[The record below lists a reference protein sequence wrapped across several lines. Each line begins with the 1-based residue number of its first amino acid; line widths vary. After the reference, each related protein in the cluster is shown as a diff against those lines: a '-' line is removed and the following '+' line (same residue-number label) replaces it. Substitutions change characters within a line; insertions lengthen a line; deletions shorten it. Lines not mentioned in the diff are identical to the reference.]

1 MSADAAPG
9 HAADVALPPHRIEKL
24 PSGLTLLAIQ
34 KRGLPLFHARLSLP
48 AGACEDPRGKS
59 GLAQFT
65 VDLLRRGT
73 RRRPAQDVDDLI
85 ESMGAQLYADAS
97 MEEAALA
104 LTVPAELAERA
115 LDALLEVA
123 LEPAFEES
131 EVSAARRR
139 TVAALQSD
147 LDEPSNVA
155 ARAVVTLGYG
165 PAHPYAHPGSGWRRD
180 VEGFRA
186 EDARGFHATRYQQNG
201 ALLAVVGQE
210 DPQQLLAFL
219 QKKLA
224 QWQGSWPGPA
234 QRLPL
239 QFSALPP
246 GDGLR
251 AVVVHKP
258 DATQAQVRIVSPGLP
273 RTTPRYAEAVAMNTA
288 LGGGF
293 TSLLVDAIRVDRGL
307 SYSVSTRLHMNRR
320 GGLSIFSSFTRNET
334 LRELV
339 DVALEKMRGYA
350 ATGPSEDSLDKA
362 RRYLAGLFPL
372 GLESHEALAEQI
384 ADCLLDGVGLDH
396 LAKYRSR
403 ILAVTAEQARTI
415 AAELSPAR
423 PGALLVVVG
432 EAEVARRALAGLC
445 PVELRQLDEFA

>member
-1 MSADAAPG
+1 MS
-9 HAADVALPPHRIEKL
+9 ADVALPPLRIEKL

-34 KRGLPLFHARLSLP
+34 KKGLPLFHTRLSLP
-48 AGACEDPRGKS
+48 AGACEDPRGKA

-85 ESMGAQLYADAS
+85 ESMGAQLAADVS
-97 MEEAALA
+97 MEEASLA

-147 LDEPSNVA
+147 LDEPSTVA
-155 ARAVVTLGYG
+155 GRAVVTLGYG
-165 PAHPYAHPGSGWRRD
+165 PGHPYAHPAH
-180 VEGFRA
+180 GFRREVENFRR
-186 EDARGFHATRYQQNG
+186 EDAAGFHATRYQQSG
-201 ALLAVVGQE
+201 ALLAVVGPSE
-210 DPQQLLAFL
+210 PAALIELARRKAAAAL
-219 QKKLA
+219 
-224 QWQGSWPGPA
+224 WPGA
-234 QRLPL
+234 SQRLPL
-239 QFSALPP
+239 HFSALPP
-246 GDGLR
+246 GEGLR
-251 AVVVHKP
+251 AVIVHKP

-273 RTTPRYAEAVAMNTA
+273 RTTPRYAEAVVANTA

-307 SYSVSTRLHMNRR
+307 SYSVSSRLHMNRR
-320 GGLSIFSSFTRNET
+320 AGLTLFSSFTRNET

-339 DVALEKMRGYA
+339 DVALELMRGYA
-350 ATGPSEDSLDKA
+350 ARGPSEDSLEKA
-362 RRYLAGLFPL
+362 KKYLAGLFPL
-372 GLESHEALAEQI
+372 GLESHEALAEQV
-384 ADCLLDGVGLDH
+384 ADALIDGLGLEH
-396 LAKYRSR
+396 LSKYRSR
-403 ILAVTAEQARTI
+403 VLGVTAAQARGI
-415 AAELSPAR
+415 AAEVSPAR

-432 EAEVARRALAGLC
+432 EAGKAKAALSGLC
-445 PVELRQLDEFA
+445 PLDVRGLEEFA

>member
-1 MSADAAPG
+1 MNS
-9 HAADVALPPHRIEKL
+9 DVALPPLAIDKL
-24 PSGLTLLAIQ
+24 PSGLTLLAVQ

-48 AGACEDPRGKS
+48 AGAAEDPRGKA

-85 ESMGAQLYADAS
+85 ESMGAQLSAEVS

-104 LTVPAELAERA
+104 LTVPSELAERA

-123 LEPAFEES
+123 LLPSFEEN
-131 EVSAARRR
+131 EVASARRR

-147 LDEPSNVA
+147 LDEPASVA
-155 ARAVVTLGYG
+155 GRAVVTLGYG
-165 PAHPYAHPGSGWRRD
+165 PGHPYAHPAHGFRRD
-180 VEGFRA
+180 VETFRR
-186 EDARGFHATRYQQNG
+186 EDALGFHATRYQQAG
-201 ALLAVVGQE
+201 ALLAVVGQSPPPE
-210 DPQQLLAFL
+210 LLEFAR
-219 QKKLA
+219 KKLA
-224 QWQGSWPGPA
+224 QWQPSWPGVS

-239 QFSALPP
+239 PFGALAPSP
-246 GDGLR
+246 QMR

-273 RTTPRYAEAVAMNTA
+273 RTTPRYAEAVVANTA

-307 SYSVSTRLHMNRR
+307 SYSVASRLHMDRR
-320 GGLSIFSSFTRNET
+320 AGLSVFSSFTKNET

-339 DVALEKMRGYA
+339 DVALDLMTRYA
-350 ATGPSEDSLDKA
+350 KTGPAEDALEKA

-384 ADCLLDGVGLDH
+384 ADALLDGLGLDH
-396 LAKYRSR
+396 LSKYRSR
-403 ILAVTAEQARTI
+403 ILAVTAEQARSI
-415 AAELSPAR
+415 AAEISPAR
-423 PGALLVVVG
+423 DGALLVVVG
-432 EAEVARRALAGLC
+432 DAEVARKALTGLC
-445 PVELRQLDEFA
+445 PIDVRHLEEFA

>member
-1 MSADAAPG
+1 MTV
-9 HAADVALPPHRIEKL
+9 DVALPPLLVEKL
-24 PSGLTLLAIQ
+24 SSGLTLLAIQ
-34 KRGLPLFHARLSLP
+34 RRGLPLFHARLSLP
-48 AGACEDPRGKS
+48 AGACEDPRGKA

-85 ESMGAQLYADAS
+85 ESMGAQLSADVS

-123 LEPAFEES
+123 LEPAFEEQ
-131 EVSAARRR
+131 EVSSARRR

-147 LDEPSNVA
+147 LDEASTVA

-165 PAHPYAHPGSGWRRD
+165 PTHPYAHPTQGWRRD
-180 VEGFRA
+180 VETFRP
-186 EDARGFHATRYQQNG
+186 EDARGFHATRYQQAG
-201 ALLAVVGQE
+201 ALLTVVGQDE
-210 DPQQLLAFL
+210 PRKLVDQL
-219 QKKLA
+219 QRKLA
-224 QWQGSWPGPA
+224 QWQASWPGAA
-234 QRLPL
+234 QRQAL
-239 QFSALPP
+239 QFSAMPP
-246 GDGLR
+246 GEGLR

-273 RTTPRYAEAVAMNTA
+273 RTTPRYAEAVVANTA

-307 SYSVSTRLHMNRR
+307 SYSVSTRLYMNRR
-320 GGLSIFSSFTRNET
+320 AGLSVFSSFTKNET

-339 DVALEKMRGYA
+339 DVALEKMTGYA
-350 ATGPSEDSLDKA
+350 ASGPSEDALDKA

-384 ADCLLDGVGLDH
+384 ADSLLDGIGLDH
-396 LAKYRSR
+396 LAQYRSR
-403 ILAVTAEQARTI
+403 VLGVTLEKAR
-415 AAELSPAR
+415 AAAADLSPSR
-423 PGALLVVVG
+423 PGAQLVVVG
-432 EAEVARRALAGLC
+432 EADVARRALNGLC
-445 PVELRQLDEFA
+445 PTEVRQLDEYA